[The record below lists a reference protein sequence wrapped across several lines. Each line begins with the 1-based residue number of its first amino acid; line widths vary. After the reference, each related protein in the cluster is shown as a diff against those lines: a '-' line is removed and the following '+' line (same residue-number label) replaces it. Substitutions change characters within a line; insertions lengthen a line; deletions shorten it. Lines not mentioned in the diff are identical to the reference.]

1 MQHSVLVSVTV
12 GVRFGNPRFQREASQ
27 EGTRNTGN
35 SRIHAHPWARTSADF
50 LSFKTRAS
58 LNQRNGFSARTRR
71 SSVDADESVIA
82 AAS

>member
-12 GVRFGNPRFQREASQ
+12 GVRLAILGFNERLAKRGPE
-27 EGTRNTGN
+27 NTGN

-71 SSVDADESVIA
+71 SSVDADDSVIA